1 MPVKITQSTRNKY
14 INNVTNTIIDFSAK
28 WCAPCRAMKPHFDG
42 AEKFMET
49 TNTKL
54 VFGTIDV
61 DEESVMASEFEIN
74 SMPTLI
80 LIKNGA
86 IIDVSVG
93 YKKMNDILL
102 FIGKH
107 FNVTEKLV
115 DESQTN
121 EQLPKVVNNTKS
133 SNRNDNIGN
142 DISNTSE

>member
-1 MPVKITQSTRNKY
+1 MPIKITQTTRNKY
-14 INNVTNTIIDFSAK
+14 INDTTNTIIDFSAK
-28 WCAPCRAMKPHFDG
+28 WCAPCRAMKPFFDG

-61 DEESVMASEFEIN
+61 DEESKMASEFEIK

-80 LIKNGA
+80 LIKNGVE
-86 IIDVSVG
+86 IDRSVG
-93 YKKMNDILL
+93 YKKMNDILM

-115 DESQTN
+115 DDVSQTN
-121 EQLPKVVNNTKS
+121 IQLPKVVNNIKS
-133 SNRNDNIGN
+133 HNKNDNVVV
-142 DISNTSE
+142 NTSE